1 MAIAS
6 VVSVSRDDLH
16 QFSKHVVDRIIL
28 LAGLG
33 IDGDAHC
40 GATTQHRYLVAKD
53 PARPNL
59 CQVHL
64 LGVELYDDLA
74 RAGWSIEPGQLGEN
88 VTTRG
93 IDLMSLPSGSILHL
107 GTEASVEI
115 TGKRSPCR
123 QINGLAPG
131 LMTAVFGMNGS
142 GKRESR
148 AGIMGIVLTGGI
160 VRSSDA
166 IRVELPEGPFRALVA
181 V

>member
-1 MAIAS
+1 MTNAS
-6 VVSVSRDDLH
+6 VVSVSRDELH
-16 QFSKHVVDRIIL
+16 RFSKPVVTEIVL

-40 GATTQHRYLVAKD
+40 GVTTQHRYLIKKD
-53 PARPNL
+53 PMRPNL

-64 LGVELYDDLA
+64 VGLELYDDLA
-74 RAGWSIEPGQLGEN
+74 RDGWPIEPGQLGEN

-107 GTEASVEI
+107 GADASIRI
-115 TGKRSPCR
+115 TGKRSPCN
-123 QINGLAPG
+123 QIDGFQPR
-131 LMTAVFGMNGS
+131 LMKEVFGVHES

-148 AGIMGIVLTGGI
+148 AGIMGVVLTGGI
-160 VRSSDA
+160 VRSNDA
-166 IRVELPEGPFRALVA
+166 IRVELPRGPFRALVA

>member
-1 MAIAS
+1 MTNAT
-6 VVSVSRDDLH
+6 VVSVGRDESH
-16 QFSKHVVDRIIL
+16 QFSKPVVEQIIL

-40 GATTQHRYLVAKD
+40 GATTQHRYLVKKD
-53 PARPNL
+53 PGRPNL

-64 LGVELYDDLA
+64 IGVELYAELVL
-74 RAGWSIEPGQLGEN
+74 AGWSIEPGELGEN

-93 IDLMSLPSGSILHL
+93 LDLMSLPSGSILHL
-107 GTEASVEI
+107 GAEASIEI
-115 TGKRSPCR
+115 TGKRSPCS

-131 LMTAVFGMNGS
+131 LMKAVFGVNGS

-160 VRSSDA
+160 VRANDDL
-166 IRVELPEGPFRALVA
+166 RVELPQGPFRALVA